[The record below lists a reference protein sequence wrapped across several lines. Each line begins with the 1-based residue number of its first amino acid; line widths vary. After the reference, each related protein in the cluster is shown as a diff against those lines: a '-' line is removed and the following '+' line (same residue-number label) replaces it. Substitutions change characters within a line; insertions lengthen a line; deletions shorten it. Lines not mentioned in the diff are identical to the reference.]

1 MRPTREMWVIT
12 RLVFLIITLNSGYN
26 GTRRCDK
33 YLRNP
38 YIIADNQET
47 KMDDFF
53 QKVTTMQDPFKK
65 LASYIPGFGGYVE
78 RQNRRD
84 ADKLLRDTVARRF
97 EEQWKRASQLQE
109 EMVGSGMIA
118 YVDDMEKAAI
128 QLRTFIDR
136 ITNAPRG
143 YSGLFDAVKINEKE
157 LEAIYQFDA
166 AFFDLAEQIVRA
178 NDNVEASMGDES
190 ALPAA
195 IRNLTTLARLANE
208 TYNKRSE
215 AVTGSN

>member
-1 MRPTREMWVIT
+1 
-12 RLVFLIITLNSGYN
+12 
-26 GTRRCDK
+26 
-33 YLRNP
+33 
-38 YIIADNQET
+38 
-47 KMDDFF
+47 MDDFF
-53 QKVTTMQDPFKK
+53 QKVTSMQDPFKK

-78 RQNRRD
+78 RQTRRD
-84 ADKLLRDTVARRF
+84 ADKLLRDTVARHF

-109 EMVGSGMIA
+109 DMVGGGMIA

-136 ITNAPRG
+136 ISTAPRG
-143 YSGLFDAVKINEKE
+143 YSGMFDAVKINEKE

-166 AFFDLAEQIVRA
+166 AFFDLAEQVGRA

-195 IRNLTTLARLANE
+195 IRNLITLARLANE

-215 AVTGSN
+215 AVTRSN